1 MSLDQE
7 ISGAE
12 IILQALKDQEV
23 DTIFGY
29 PGGAVLPIYDAIF
42 GQNFLKHVLVRQ
54 EAGAV
59 HAAEG
64 FARSS
69 GKVGVLLVTSGPGVT
84 NVVTGLTDA
93 LMDSIPIV
101 CISGQVPSHLI
112 GTDAFQE
119 CDTTGITRPC
129 TKHNYLVKDVNKLS
143 EIIKKYLENFNNAQ
157 THLFGNSYVNNKKK
171 NIKILPMLLG
181 DLNQCSMNLLSDFL
195 KSDVYVVFGSSY
207 IKGELV
213 DFLVKQKAI
222 NIHAGVSPY
231 YRGTDCNFWA
241 LYDDNP
247 HLVGTTIHLL
257 SKGLDSGPMLYHAMS
272 NLKSNPFEYTM
283 STIKSAFHSIPE
295 RIKDGSIF
303 TIKPIVQDKIKEV
316 RYSKKSEFSEDVV
329 KEYFEKKIDLNSKKF
344 DNSLLKEPLFLD
356 N

>member
-1 MSLDQE
+1 MRITLFTSNKNRHNYLINLLSEVCEELFVVQE
-7 ISGAE
+7 CGT
-12 IILQALKDQEV
+12 IL
-23 DTIFGY
+23 
-29 PGGAVLPIYDAIF
+29 
-42 GQNFLKHVLVRQ
+42 
-54 EAGAV
+54 
-59 HAAEG
+59 
-64 FARSS
+64 S
-69 GKVGVLLVTSGPGVT
+69 
-84 NVVTGLTDA
+84 
-93 LMDSIPIV
+93 
-101 CISGQVPSHLI
+101 VPSHYQASPI
-112 GTDAFQE
+112 MQ
-119 CDTTGITRPC
+119 
-129 TKHNYLVKDVNKLS
+129 
-143 EIIKKYLENFNNAQ
+143 KYFENVINAQ
-157 THLFGNSYVNNKKK
+157 SHFFGNSYVNNNKK
-171 NIKILPMLLG
+171 NIKILPMLSA

-231 YRGTDCNFWA
+231 YRGTACNFWA

-272 NLKSNPFEYTM
+272 NLKLNPFEYTM
-283 STIKSAFHSIPE
+283 STIKSAFYSIAE
-295 RIKDGSIF
+295 RIKDSSIF

-316 RYSKKSEFSEDVV
+316 RYSKKSDFSEDVV

-344 DNSLLKEPLFLD
+344 DNSLLKEPFFLD